1 MNADLQSSIF
11 CLDFTSTFFM
21 MQGSHG
27 SVDEYS
33 NLLHC
38 AISATKQLQLS

>member
-1 MNADLQSSIF
+1 
-11 CLDFTSTFFM
+11 M

-38 AISATKQLQLS
+38 AISATKQLQLSWDYGNYLPVDTA